1 MSRLVFDAAAS
12 LYFASMCCVCHHWP
26 LLPMRVRSVLCNG
39 IVVVVAAFW
48 AAGCSTAE
56 RMTTPSSIEGPRQGG
71 PSDPV
76 QRPPTS
82 PGAPI
87 APDTEKCDAS
97 KAGSAVGSPPT
108 AEVLE
113 RARVAAGASVAR
125 FLKPSQPIS
134 MEYLASRLNLGLD
147 DENIVRSLRCG

>member
-1 MSRLVFDAAAS
+1 M
-12 LYFASMCCVCHHWP
+12 
-26 LLPMRVRSVLCNG
+26 LPMRVCSVLRNV
-39 IVVVVAAFW
+39 IVIVVAAFW
-48 AAGCSTAE
+48 AIGCSTTE
-56 RMTTPSSIEGPRQGG
+56 RMTTPSPIEGPRQSG

-97 KAGSAVGSPPT
+97 KAGSAVGSPAT

-113 RARVAAGASVAR
+113 RARGAAGASVAR
-125 FLKPSQPIS
+125 FLKPNQPIT

-147 DENIVRSLRCG
+147 DESIVRSVRCG